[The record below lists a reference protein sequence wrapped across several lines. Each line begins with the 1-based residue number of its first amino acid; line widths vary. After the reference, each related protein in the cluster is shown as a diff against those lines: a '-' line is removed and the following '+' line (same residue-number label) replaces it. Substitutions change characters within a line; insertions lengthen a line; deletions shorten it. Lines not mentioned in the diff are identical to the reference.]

1 MSVKTDPASAEIPS
15 AEVFVPAAI
24 LDPDFPGLRAV
35 PGQPLSSVQ
44 FVAPDQP
51 VPTGS
56 SVPSDQSVPCDQSVP
71 GDISVAPDIS
81 AVPGLRA
88 APGQPLSCVQSVLS
102 GQPDPC
108 DLPGTPGTPGT
119 PGQPVAPDIS
129 AAPVRPASPA
139 QGAIAGRPAVPGCGA
154 VCTDGAG
161 SSGAPSSAAG
171 VPPSFGTFA
180 LAVYPFLEL
189 QPFHRAYYRVLEA
202 FAAGR
207 IRRLIVTMPPQHGK
221 SVGATTLLPAYV
233 LGLDPDLRVAIASYS
248 GALAS
253 KFNRRVQRIIES
265 REYAALFPA
274 TTIKQGAKPPGYIRT
289 ADEVE
294 VIGRRGGLLSGCR
307 EGALT
312 GNRVDCFILDDL
324 YKDAL
329 EANSPI
335 VRANCWEWYTS
346 VVRTRMHNASRE
358 LIVFTRWH
366 EEDLIGTLAAREPV
380 VEFTRWAQLDGL
392 SPDTWL
398 HLNFEALKTSPPTEV
413 DPRVPGEAL
422 WEGQQGRALLEAK
435 RRLDPLQFESMYQG
449 HPSSREGLLYG
460 LNFAEYDQLPHEI
473 VRRANYTD
481 TADTGDDYL
490 CSLSYAVDADGVV
503 YITDAVYS
511 REPMEVTEPLVA
523 GMLLR
528 SDTRQAAIESNNG
541 GRGFARSVQAL
552 APSVRIEWFHQGANK
567 EARILSNS
575 ATVLHLVRFPRGWN
589 LRWPELYAHLTTYRR
604 RFRANRWH
612 DAADVVTG
620 IVERE
625 APGRNRAR
633 VRGVRFL

>member
-24 LDPDFPGLRAV
+24 LDPDFPGLRA
-35 PGQPLSSVQ
+35 
-44 FVAPDQP
+44 
-51 VPTGS
+51 
-56 SVPSDQSVPCDQSVP
+56 
-71 GDISVAPDIS
+71 
-81 AVPGLRA
+81 

-102 GQPDPC
+102 GQPDPSGSSVPCAQSVPC
-108 DLPGTPGTPGT
+108 DQSVPGDISVAS
-119 PGQPVAPDIS
+119 GQPVTPGLPAVS
-129 AAPVRPASPA
+129 VRPVSPA
-139 QGAIAGRPAVPGCGA
+139 QGAIAGRPAVPGYGA

-161 SSGAPSSAAG
+161 PSGALPSVAG
-171 VPPSFGTFA
+171 VPPSLGAFA

-189 QPFHRAYYRVLEA
+189 QPFHRAYYRVLES

-294 VIGRRGGLLSGCR
+294 VIGRRGGLLSVGR

-528 SDTRQAAIESNNG
+528 SDTRQAAVESNNG
-541 GRGFARSVQAL
+541 GRGFARSLQAL

-575 ATVLHLVRFPRGWN
+575 ATALHLVRFPRGWN

>member
-171 VPPSFGTFA
+171 GPPSFGTFA

-294 VIGRRGGLLSGCR
+294 VIGRRGGLLSVGR

-335 VRANCWEWYTS
+335 VRTNCWEWYTS